1 MACGCGRGGP
11 NRRAFLSGAAAA
23 AALPLAGCDA
33 AVPDWLADLLV
44 PE

>member
-11 NRRAFLSGAAAA
+11 NRRAFLSGAA